1 MKQHEAVIEA
11 MRQSGGYA
19 TLGHLYHAAV
29 RIPGSVWGTKT
40 PFASIR
46 RIVQQ
51 HPQVFFKIKPG
62 LWALQ
67 SEREAVLRNLTLAA
81 EPSAEQAR
89 EFDHSYY
96 QGLLVEIG
104 NFKRFQTFIPAQD
117 KNRKFLQRRLR
128 DVSTLAAFHPF
139 TYDRLLR
146 RARTIDVSWFNE
158 RKMPQAFF
166 EVEHSTDI
174 SNSLTKFVDLQDFR
188 TAFYIVADEARR
200 REFTDKIERPTFA
213 AVRLTTKFLD
223 YESVSEW
230 HSKIHAA
237 ASVEQDL
244 NL

>member
-11 MRQSGGYA
+11 MRRNGGYA

-29 RIPGSVWGTKT
+29 RIPGCAWGTKT

-67 SEREAVLRNLTLAA
+67 AEREAVLRILTLAA
-81 EPSAEQAR
+81 EPSAEQTR

-117 KNRKFLQRRLR
+117 KNRKFLARRLR
-128 DVSTLAAFHPF
+128 DVSTLADFHPF
-139 TYDRLLR
+139 TYDALLR

-188 TAFYIVADEARR
+188 TQFYIVADEARR
-200 REFTDKIERPTFA
+200 REFADKIERATFA
-213 AVRLTTKFLD
+213 AVRATTKFLD
-223 YESVSEW
+223 YEYVSEW

-237 ASVEQDL
+237 ASVEKEL
-244 NL
+244 SL